1 MKPVG
6 VGVIGCGNISSAY
19 LKAAAK
25 FPMLEIVALADLR
38 PEAAQTRAQE
48 FGLKAVSVD
57 ALLADPKVEIALN
70 LTIPRAHVEV
80 GLKALAAG
88 KHVYAE
94 KPLGVGLDEA
104 RELVEAA
111 EVARLR
117 LGSAPDT
124 FLGGGQ
130 QTARR
135 AIDEG
140 RIGRPIAGTA
150 VFMCPGHERWH
161 PDPAFYYQKGGG
173 PMLDMGPY
181 YIAALVNLL
190 GPIESVVGVAARARA
205 ERVIGSSPR
214 RGERIAVE
222 VATHVTGVLR
232 FVCGA
237 VVTTTMSFD
246 VAKHRHSHIEI
257 YGETGAL
264 VVPDPNAFGGEVEI
278 AAAGQDWSTIPVT
291 APYADANYRSLGLAD
306 MAQAIRKGRA
316 HRASGA
322 LAFHALEAMLA
333 FQTSSD
339 TGGVVTL
346 ASRPQRPAAMP
357 AKLKTGALD

>member
-1 MKPVG
+1 
-6 VGVIGCGNISSAY
+6 
-19 LKAAAK
+19 
-25 FPMLEIVALADLR
+25 
-38 PEAAQTRAQE
+38 
-48 FGLKAVSVD
+48 
-57 ALLADPKVEIALN
+57 
-70 LTIPRAHVEV
+70 
-80 GLKALAAG
+80 
-88 KHVYAE
+88 
-94 KPLGVGLDEA
+94 
-104 RELVEAA
+104 
-111 EVARLR
+111 
-117 LGSAPDT
+117 
-124 FLGGGQ
+124 
-130 QTARR
+130 
-135 AIDEG
+135 
-140 RIGRPIAGTA
+140 
-150 VFMCPGHERWH
+150 MCPGHERWH